1 MLSESERKEI
11 SELLAKVPLFS
22 SLDKRG
28 LEIVTDSAVKRVY
41 KASETIIERGERAT
55 NFFMILGG
63 SVQVRRGNS
72 VLATLTRG
80 DFFGEMALLDKSE
93 RVATVIAKEDA
104 TCILITS
111 EALEKILDSDPKIM
125 RKLASELIHRL
136 RESDKALTR

>member
-104 TCILITS
+104 ACILITS

>member
-28 LEIVTDSAVKRVY
+28 LEIVTHSAVKRVY